1 MQELELIK
9 GCIFFSDLKDF
20 TLKTSLLTQK
30 QINKILDDQENIFI
44 KNLSKYNWELIKTIW
59 DSYMVFFAS
68 TIDALNYAVEIQK
81 EVNLY
86 NSDKSIILH
95 KLEVKISLDYWT
107 LSKKQTNLWVDYF
120 WDTVNLASRV
130 LSKTIENKI
139 FLTDKFYNEV
149 SNNTTNYQFSFIWKT
164 VFKWILYEVWVYE
177 VLFSQEDI
185 VNFKNNNYQKVDF
198 YDTLVDEKIKKRVKN
213 IDELIFRYACINAI
227 LWIQPIPFLDIYSS
241 VPVYIFLIKN
251 IAKEYNI
258 KIETS
263 EIKDILWVV
272 FSSIWWAFL
281 TTQLIVWV
289 SKIWLIWV
297 WVFIIIPLNFWVS
310 YAIWKIINR
319 YFYSKIKNIEFT
331 NNDIKELFI
340 STKDIQS
347 KYAKN
352 HKKEI
357 IEKWKLFKTDYEKMI
372 SNSTKEIEAI
382 VLNLKKFL
390 KSWKISKNK

>member
-1 MQELELIK
+1 MNFSKKSNMKNKKVIIKLI
-9 GCIFFSDLKDF
+9 
-20 TLKTSLLTQK
+20 
-30 QINKILDDQENIFI
+30 
-44 KNLSKYNWELIKTIW
+44 
-59 DSYMVFFAS
+59 
-68 TIDALNYAVEIQK
+68 
-81 EVNLY
+81 
-86 NSDKSIILH
+86 IILAIIASI
-95 KLEVKISLDYWT
+95 LLAIKI
-107 LSKKQTNLWVDYF
+107 
-120 WDTVNLASRV
+120 
-130 LSKTIENKI
+130 
-139 FLTDKFYNEV
+139 
-149 SNNTTNYQFSFIWKT
+149 
-164 VFKWILYEVWVYE
+164 
-177 VLFSQEDI
+177 
-185 VNFKNNNYQKVDF
+185 VDF
-198 YDTLVDEKIKKRVKN
+198 NTSKRTQ
-213 IDELIFRYACINAI
+213 II
-227 LWIQPIPFLDIYSS
+227 S
-241 VPVYIFLIKN
+241 
-251 IAKEYNI
+251 

-297 WVFIIIPLNFWVS
+297 WGFIIIPLNFWVS

-357 IEKWKLFKTDYEKMI
+357 IEKWKLFKTDFEKMI

>member
-1 MQELELIK
+1 
-9 GCIFFSDLKDF
+9 
-20 TLKTSLLTQK
+20 
-30 QINKILDDQENIFI
+30 
-44 KNLSKYNWELIKTIW
+44 
-59 DSYMVFFAS
+59 MVFFAS

-213 IDELIFRYACINAI
+213 IDELIFRYACLNAI

-297 WVFIIIPLNFWVS
+297 WGFIIIPLNFWVS

-357 IEKWKLFKTDYEKMI
+357 IEKWKLFKTDFEKMI